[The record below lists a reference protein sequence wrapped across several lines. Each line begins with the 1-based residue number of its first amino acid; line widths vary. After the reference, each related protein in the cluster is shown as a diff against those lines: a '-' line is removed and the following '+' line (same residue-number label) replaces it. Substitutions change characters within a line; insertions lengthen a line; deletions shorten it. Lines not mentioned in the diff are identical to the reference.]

1 MDGRAFWLA
10 RESNRAGSRPVLA
23 EMTHKL
29 GEIVREFPQQ
39 HSGTALENFSSL
51 IARFGR

>member
-1 MDGRAFWLA
+1 MDGRAFRLA
-10 RESNRAGSRPVLA
+10 RGINRAGSGPALA
-23 EMTHKL
+23 EMAHKL

-39 HSGTALENFSSL
+39 HSGTAVEKFSGL